1 MDRIKAKNEQSTGC
15 DVMRTK
21 TVIDVDPVFHQA
33 GGRKLQF
40 KGDLKDI
47 LKRLRFLLD
56 LWDFYGFTQNSLGAH
71 ADVTDA
77 TDAIQSNSGNRPEHQ
92 QLSLFD
98 SETINQLRRVYL

>member
-1 MDRIKAKNEQSTGC
+1 
-15 DVMRTK
+15 MRTK

-77 TDAIQSNSGNRPEHQ
+77 TDAIQSNSGKDQNTNSYLFLTAK
-92 QLSLFD
+92 LS
-98 SETINQLRRVYL
+98 TN

>member
-1 MDRIKAKNEQSTGC
+1 MI
-15 DVMRTK
+15 TK

-40 KGDLKDI
+40 KRDLKDI
-47 LKRLRFLLD
+47 FKRLRSLLD
-56 LWDFYGFTQNSLGAH
+56 LWNFYGFTQNYLGAH
-71 ADVTDA
+71 VDATDA

>member
-1 MDRIKAKNEQSTGC
+1 MVSKI
-15 DVMRTK
+15 
-21 TVIDVDPVFHQA
+21 VIDADPVFHQA

-40 KGDLKDI
+40 KRDLKDI

-56 LWDFYGFTQNSLGAH
+56 LWNFYDFTQNYLGAH
-71 ADVTDA
+71 DDVADATDA

>member
-1 MDRIKAKNEQSTGC
+1 MK
-15 DVMRTK
+15 TK
-21 TVIDVDPVFHQA
+21 TVIDVGLVFHQV

-56 LWDFYGFTQNSLGAH
+56 LWDFYGFTQNSLDSH

-77 TDAIQSNSGNRPEHQ
+77 TDATQSNSGDRPEHE

-98 SETINQLRRVYL
+98 SETINQLRKVYL